1 MTDPEL
7 ETLLAP
13 RAVGAPVSI
22 ALGTMNFGKRT
33 KEDEAR
39 RIVAR
44 ALERGV
50 RVFDTANVYGDGTSE
65 RILGRAL
72 RLGLGRDR
80 ARVLVATKVGLRRR
94 EGRAEGLAPDRVLAS
109 IDESLDALA
118 IDHID
123 LLYLHAPDP
132 RVPIDETLD
141 ALGRAISA
149 KKIGAWAVSNFASWE
164 ILEAIHAARAR
175 ALPPPRVTQVLYNLL
190 VRQIEVEHLRFARKY
205 ALHVTVFNALAGGLL
220 SGKHTRES
228 RPAKGSRFD
237 GNRMYLER
245 YWSERFFERVDAYA
259 AIARDLGL
267 SAVELAYR
275 WLAAREGVDS
285 ILVGP
290 GTVEHL
296 DAAIDAVEGAPLA
309 ADALTAIDRLHR
321 DAEGT
326 DARYAR

>member
-1 MTDPEL
+1 MTDPSL
-7 ETLLAP
+7 EDLLAP
-13 RAVGAPVSI
+13 RPAGAPVSI

-50 RVFDTANVYGDGTSE
+50 RVFDTANAYGDGTAE
-65 RILGRAL
+65 RILGRA
-72 RLGLGRDR
+72 LGRDR

-94 EGRAEGLAPDRVLAS
+94 EGRAEGLAPARVLAS
-109 IDESLDALA
+109 IDESLDALGVDA
-118 IDHID
+118 ID

-141 ALGRAISA
+141 ALAQAIA
-149 KKIGAWAVSNFASWE
+149 AGKVRAWAVSNFASWE

-175 ALPPPRVTQVLYNLL
+175 GMAGPRVSQVLYNLL
-190 VRQIEVEHLRFARKY
+190 VRQIEIEYLRFAKKH
-205 ALHVTVFNALAGGLL
+205 AVHTTVFNALAGGLL
-220 SGKHTRES
+220 SGRHARDA

-245 YWSERFFERVDAYA
+245 YWSDRFFDRVDGYA
-259 AIARDLGL
+259 AIARDAGRSL
-267 SAVELAYR
+267 VELAYG

-290 GTVEHL
+290 STVEHL
-296 DAAIDAVEGAPLA
+296 DAAIDAIARPLS
-309 ADALTAIDRLHR
+309 ADTLAAIDRLHR